1 LKQKLQAMYKS
12 LNLKYLD
19 PVISSV
25 SSKEREVSKQLDQIN
40 AKIAS
45 SNSVNIKAK
54 IVSVASKFSLIV
66 EKVIEGN

>member
-1 LKQKLQAMYKS
+1 MYKS

-25 SSKEREVSKQLDQIN
+25 SGKEREVSKQLDQIN
-40 AKIAS
+40 AKIS
-45 SNSVNIKAK
+45 SSDSVNIKAK

-66 EKVIEGN
+66 EKVIEGIIII